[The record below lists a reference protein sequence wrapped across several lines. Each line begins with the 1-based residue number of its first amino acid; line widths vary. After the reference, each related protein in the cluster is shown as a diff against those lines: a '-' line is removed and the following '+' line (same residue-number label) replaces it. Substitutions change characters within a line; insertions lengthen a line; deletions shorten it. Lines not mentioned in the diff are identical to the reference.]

1 MMWLTWRQHRLEALG
16 ALLVVIPIV
25 AIIGGVLIAAQPLV
39 EQAQLA
45 CRSQDSTCGGAIQ
58 AYFDRFG
65 TLHFLLK
72 AALLGLPALPGLFI
86 GAPLLAR
93 EFEQGTDQLVWSQGT
108 TRRHWLVIKLGLLV
122 AMTCALAASLA
133 VAGQM
138 FFEGEAAVNPS
149 PWTDFDYMG
158 PALFSYAFF
167 SLALGVAAG
176 AAIGKTVPA
185 MALALVGF
193 VGIRMGIAYF
203 ARPNFLPPLQWDFSG
218 IFFGPP
224 PGDIWT
230 IGDQRHLNLQG
241 HPISDATYTTAVDA
255 CSQVQTNFSA
265 CLHDHG
271 VAVLQAYQPGDRF
284 WLFQSIETAI
294 FTFTGIA
301 LLTLTAWLVAR
312 RS

>member
-16 ALLVVIPIV
+16 SVLLVIPIV
-25 AIIGGVLIAAQPLV
+25 AVIGGLLIAAQPLV

-45 CRSQDSTCGGAIQ
+45 CGRQDNTCGPAIQ

-65 TLHFLLK
+65 TLHFLVH
-72 AALLGLPALPGLFI
+72 AALLAVPALAGLFI

-108 TRRHWLVIKLGLLV
+108 TRRHWLLVKLCLLI
-122 AMTCALAASLA
+122 ALTCVLAAVLA
-133 VAGQM
+133 VASQV
-138 FFEGEAAVNPS
+138 FFQEQAAVNPS
-149 PWTDFDYMG
+149 LWMEFDYMG
-158 PALFSYAFF
+158 PAFVSYAFF
-167 SLALGVAAG
+167 SLGLGVAAG

-185 MALALVGF
+185 MALALVGY
-193 VGIRMGIAYF
+193 VGVRMGIGYL
-203 ARPNFLPPLQWDFSG
+203 ARPNFLTPLQWDFTTTFTS
-218 IFFGPP
+218 P

-241 HPISDATYTTAVDA
+241 HQISEAQYTAAANT

-284 WLFQSIETAI
+284 WLFQSVEAAI
-294 FTFTGIA
+294 FVIFGIA
-301 LLTLTAWLVAR
+301 LLALTVWLVAR
-312 RS
+312 RA